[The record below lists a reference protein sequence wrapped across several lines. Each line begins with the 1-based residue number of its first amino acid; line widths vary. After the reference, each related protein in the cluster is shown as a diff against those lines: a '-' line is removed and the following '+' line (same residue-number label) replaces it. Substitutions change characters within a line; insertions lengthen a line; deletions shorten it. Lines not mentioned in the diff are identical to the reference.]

1 MAVIIKNV
9 DSVSH
14 TYAGQTISA
23 SGQYTIQNQT
33 EQLAFANADNLLSDI
48 ANGLA
53 VINDGVSDISGVS
66 AQINH
71 LKGAIVEVISL
82 PEPQPFAVPA
92 YRTKRN
98 ATSSIATCSANSSA
112 TIDYLISEER
122 YVTGGKLIVENAVL
136 GDYITAEVY
145 DTDSVIPEAYRAAL
159 CENWPSVGK
168 YIEKEWIDTSG
179 GGTTFSHEINTYPLN
194 ARITAGLYLRVTY
207 NAVNS
212 GSTRNIAVNY
222 YLTKKL

>member
-1 MAVIIKNV
+1 MTSYNYTKTVSLDRLEQEIR
-9 DSVSH
+9 DSAIVTSLA
-14 TYAGQTISA
+14 YCEA
-23 SGQYTIQNQT
+23 SGTALTIHMNAELSEGDETILDGIVDDHVATPLPQN
-33 EQLAFANADNLLSDI
+33 EVLP
-48 ANGLA
+48 
-53 VINDGVSDISGVS
+53 
-66 AQINH
+66 
-71 LKGAIVEVISL
+71 VEVTSL

-92 YRTKRN
+92 YRTKRA
-98 ATSSIATCSANSSA
+98 ATASLATCAANASA
-112 TIDYLISEER
+112 TIDYLLTAER

-145 DTDSVIPEAYRAAL
+145 DTDSVIPSPYRAAM
-159 CENWPSVGK
+159 CEAWPSVGK

-179 GGTTFSHEINTYPLN
+179 GGSTFSHEINTYPLN
-194 ARITAGLYLRVTY
+194 AKITAGLYLRVTY